1 MSRLVFGFLF
11 IVVCL
16 FPLGA
21 KKRVETPPVWVT
33 SPSTVYSENEYIVEV
48 GSGSSQKE
56 ADNKAI
62 EGLAAI
68 FNRNVLSKT
77 DSSLAYRES
86 AGSVDKTKSIN
97 QHVLV
102 STSIKDL
109 VGVEIKERWKSKDG
123 NFYALAV
130 LNKQKAIIIYS
141 EKARLCASA
150 IDESLNISDEEKG
163 TFHEYFR
170 YVSATSKAN
179 EMSLYNAYLS
189 VLNPASALIIE
200 DEYHPDKLKLQAS
213 SIAKNILVEVRI
225 GGNWVDKR
233 FKSIFE
239 KVFTSRGFTI
249 AKANTGRY
257 ILDVKLEI
265 GEESKLS
272 DNRLM
277 IRYSLNSELID
288 SVTGDSFLPFVIN
301 DKAVQFNSEAV
312 KNQIFKNVK
321 AKVEKDFDAL
331 FTKYVEGSA
340 D

>member
-1 MSRLVFGFLF
+1 M
-11 IVVCL
+11 
-16 FPLGA
+16 
-21 KKRVETPPVWVT
+21 
-33 SPSTVYSENEYIVEV
+33 
-48 GSGSSQKE
+48 
-56 ADNKAI
+56 
-62 EGLAAI
+62 
-68 FNRNVLSKT
+68 
-77 DSSLAYRES
+77 
-86 AGSVDKTKSIN
+86 
-97 QHVLV
+97 
-102 STSIKDL
+102 
-109 VGVEIKERWKSKDG
+109 
-123 NFYALAV
+123 
-130 LNKQKAIIIYS
+130 
-141 EKARLCASA
+141 
-150 IDESLNISDEEKG
+150 
-163 TFHEYFR
+163 
-170 YVSATSKAN
+170 
-179 EMSLYNAYLS
+179 
-189 VLNPASALIIE
+189 
-200 DEYHPDKLKLQAS
+200 
-213 SIAKNILVEVRI
+213 RI

-239 KVFTSRGFTI
+239 KIFTSRGFTI

-331 FTKYVEGSA
+331 FTKYVEGSS